1 MARGVPERRHG
12 YIRDGTTSLFS
23 ALDVA
28 TGAMIGKCHKRHRAT
43 EFLDFLK
50 RIDAAMPE
58 GPDVHLV
65 MDNHTTHETPKIKA
79 WLARRPH
86 WRVHLS
92 PTSASWFN
100 QVERWFAELTRKQP
114 QCGVHRSTAELEVDI
129 VACIQTHNE
138 NPRSYEWTKSADEI
152 RAWVRRFCQKT
163 MNRTSDS
170 SD

>member
-65 MDNHTTHETPKIKA
+65 MDNHATHETPKIKA

-92 PTSASWFN
+92 PISASWFN

-114 QCGVHRSTAELEVDI
+114 QCGVHRSTAELEADI
-129 VACIQTHNE
+129 VACIQIRCTTKISDPTDGA
-138 NPRSYEWTKSADEI
+138 NPQTKSAP
-152 RAWVRRFCQKT
+152 RSGASAKKQ
-163 MNRTSDS
+163 
-170 SD
+170 